1 MPLVARADGEVAH
14 AIAAGRVGGT
24 TNPRIFGT
32 GEMRACIAVLDG
44 IRCGLNSSPYRLATV
59 SRLMAKTN
67 SYRESIISYKT
78 NESDHSPH
86 RR

>member
-1 MPLVARADGEVAH
+1 MMHSAKERTHSDPAKVLN
-14 AIAAGRVGGT
+14 GT
-24 TNPRIFGT
+24 TNPRIFST